1 MSNETFY
8 WIPVGMTLLLA
19 VEFVWLVVAIA
30 REMKKRFWYLP
41 AGAVAGGIIGAI
53 VGGPGVC
60 HPGTPTGILVGYIV
74 GAAASS
80 WRRSREER
88 LLNEA

>member
-53 VGGPGVC
+53 VGGPGVITRA
-60 HPGTPTGILVGYIV
+60 P
-74 GAAASS
+74 
-80 WRRSREER
+80 RREF
-88 LLNEA
+88 

>member
-30 REMKKRFWYLP
+30 LEMKKRFWYFLP
-41 AGAVAGGIIGAI
+41 GAVPAE
-53 VGGPGVC
+53 
-60 HPGTPTGILVGYIV
+60 L
-74 GAAASS
+74 
-80 WRRSREER
+80 
-88 LLNEA
+88 